1 MKAKFKNP
9 TQVGCELNMKKLQK
23 NPSSPVL
30 QILSEIK
37 GPVAVMFLLGLLINA
52 LQLTGSLH
60 MMQVYDRVLASRS
73 VSTLMALTLIS
84 VFLVALFGV
93 LEACRSYALT
103 GIGGIIEQRLSGP
116 VFNQMFFRSSLTGSD
131 QAAAQPLR
139 DLEQIRTFISANGLT
154 TLLDIPSIPVF
165 FAILY
170 FLHPMFAALGAV
182 AILLVIGTAV
192 GQAALSTKKLAQSS
206 SENIRSFALLE
217 SSLQNAEA
225 ATAMGMRANIWAR
238 WQQRHVAMLNQQEDA
253 SRIAGGGAALIKF
266 LQLIFAAVL
275 TMGLGAFLVL
285 EQSIT
290 PGVMIVATFVLARA
304 LAPSFQAVTLWQSA
318 ANARSAHQRLCAFM
332 SSGVLEKKGME
343 LPAPKGALSVE
354 NLVLSIPGSRVAL
367 LRGVTF
373 SLQAGES
380 LAIVGGSGAG
390 KSTLARGILGIWPPS
405 GGAVRLDGAD
415 LSRMPREQ
423 VGRYIGYLPQ
433 DVELFEG
440 SVAENIARLGDVDA
454 EKVVAAATA
463 AGLHELVLRLPQGYD
478 TQLGAGGRGLSP
490 GQRQRIGLAR
500 ALYDEPRFIVLD
512 EPNSNL
518 DGAGEAA
525 LSTALEGLRASGVT
539 TVTITHRPNILTIVD
554 KILLLRDG
562 QVEAFGPREEILPRL
577 TRPAKIARPVKA
589 IANS

>member
-1 MKAKFKNP
+1 
-9 TQVGCELNMKKLQK
+9 VSKKLK
-23 NPSSPVL
+23 NFVVNTKKNIIVRILGHESSPFFAF
-30 QILSEIK
+30 ISESR
-37 GPVAVMFLLGLLINA
+37 FLLLVFFLISFFVNILA
-52 LQLTGSLH
+52 ISGSIYS
-60 MMQVYDRVLASRS
+60 MQIYDRILIGRSEAS
-73 VSTLMALTLIS
+73 LLALTLMTIIFIS
-84 VFLVALFGV
+84 VYASLEFL
-93 LEACRSYALT
+93 RSSALT
-103 GIGGIIEQRLSGP
+103 SLGRLMGNRLSSR
-116 VFNQMFFRSSLTGSD
+116 VFELLFD
-131 QAAAQPLR
+131 QATLHGAERNGVQPLR
-139 DLEQIRTFISANGLT
+139 DLEIVRAFISTKGLT
-154 TLLDIPSIPVF
+154 TLLDLPWIPMF
-165 FAILY
+165 LGFLY
-170 FLHPMFAALGAV
+170 FIHPMFGFFGIFAV
-182 AILLVIGTAV
+182 AIMIIGT
-192 GQAALSTKKLAQSS
+192 LIQSLFHR
-206 SENIRSFALLE
+206 RSFTRSSDLSVE
-217 SSLQNAEA
+217 SYAFVENSLRSAEA
-225 ATAMGMRANIWAR
+225 TEAMGMRLGIWTR
-238 WQQRHVAMLNQQEDA
+238 WRKRHEEMLGYQKMA
-253 SRIAGGGAALIKF
+253 TRLAGGFTASVNS
-266 LQLIFAAVL
+266 LQLIFPGVL
-275 TMGLGAFLVL
+275 IISLGAYLVIEQEITAGTMFVASFLL
-285 EQSIT
+285 Q
-290 PGVMIVATFVLARA
+290 RA
-304 LAPSFQAVTLWQSA
+304 LTPSFQAVTLWQSA

-332 SSGVLEKKGME
+332 SSGVVEKKGME

-354 NLVLSIPGSRVAL
+354 NLMLSIPGSRVAL

-390 KSTLARGILGIWPPS
+390 KSTLARGMLGIWPPS

-518 DGAGEAA
+518 DSAGEAA

-562 QVEAFGPREEILPRL
+562 QVEAFGPREEIMPRL

>member
-1 MKAKFKNP
+1 
-9 TQVGCELNMKKLQK
+9 MKKLQK
-23 NPSSPVL
+23 NSSPLL

-52 LQLTGSLH
+52 LQLTGALH

-73 VSTLMALTLIS
+73 ISTLVAMTLIS

-93 LEACRSYALT
+93 LEACRGYALT
-103 GIGGIIEQRLSGP
+103 GIGGIIEHRLAGP
-116 VFNQMFFRSSLTGSD
+116 VFNQTFFRSSLTGND

-154 TLLDIPSIPVF
+154 TLLDIPSVPVF

-182 AILLVIGTAV
+182 AILLVIGTAI
-192 GQAALSTKKLAQSS
+192 GQAALSSQKLAQSS

-332 SSGVLEKKGME
+332 SSGMFEKKGME

-415 LSRMPREQ
+415 LSRMPWEQ
-423 VGRYIGYLPQ
+423 IGRYIGYLPQ

-518 DGAGEAA
+518 DSAGEAA
-525 LSTALEGLRASGVT
+525 LSTALKGLRASGVT

-562 QVEAFGPREEILPRL
+562 QVEAFGQREEILPRL